1 MKTFIRLIRRSMLAA
16 AVAALLA
23 AALGVL
29 VLGGLLW
36 RESKRNAPNQYASQQ
51 IAQNMVQTESGLA
64 LGAQY
69 TPAQWMQGYEWA
81 MVLDDAG
88 QVIWSYDLPE
98 NLNHAY
104 TSGEVARFSRWYL
117 QDYPVFCWAQDYGL
131 FVIGLPKGSLWKYA
145 AYASPGMLTDVAGSL
160 LPCLLG
166 LLGLVIVFCLLLSWH
181 GARQLET
188 VAAGLERLSKGQP
201 VQLPTKGFAG
211 ELAEKLN
218 QASAHLQRQNERI
231 AQRDQ
236 ARTQWIAGV
245 SHDVRTPLALI
256 LGWAEQL
263 QRDAGLPPAARQ
275 KADGICTQSK
285 KLRSLIED
293 LNLTSKLQ
301 YGAQPLRRQA
311 LAAGA
316 FMRRL
321 AAEFCES
328 PAGERCRFSLVQ
340 SEQAQKA
347 RLWAD
352 SALLGRLVENL
363 LQNSVQHNPGPVQI
377 CMSTEVKEKNLL
389 LTVTDNGRGYP
400 PGVLAQL
407 QDGTAGENEVHIL
420 GLHVVEQIAAAHG
433 GKAVFAQNK
442 PKGAKA
448 TVILPLGP
456 N

>member
-1 MKTFIRLIRRSMLAA
+1 MKTFVRLIRHSMLAA
-16 AVAALLA
+16 VAAALLA
-23 AALGVL
+23 AALGIL
-29 VLGGLLW
+29 VLGGLVW

-51 IAQNMVQTESGLA
+51 IAQSMVQTESGLA

-98 NLNHAY
+98 SLDHTY
-104 TSGEVARFSRWYL
+104 TPGEVARFSRWYL

-145 AYASPGMLTDVAGSL
+145 VYASPGMLTDVAGSL

-166 LLGLVIVFCLLLSWH
+166 LLGLVIAFCLLLSWH

-218 QASAHLQRQNERI
+218 GVSAHLQRQNERI

-263 QRDAGLPPAARQ
+263 QHDAALPPAARQ

-316 FMRRL
+316 LMRRL

-328 PAGERCRFSLVQ
+328 PAGEGCQFSLVQ

-347 RLWAD
+347 QLWVD

-377 CMSTEVKEKNLL
+377 CMSTEVKERNFI
-389 LTVTDNGRGYP
+389 LTVTDNGSGYP

-407 QDGTAGENEVHIL
+407 QNGMAGENEVHIL

-433 GKAVFAQNK
+433 GKAIFTQNG
-442 PKGAKA
+442 PKGAKT
-448 TVILPLGP
+448 TVILPLG
-456 N
+456 

>member
-1 MKTFIRLIRRSMLAA
+1 
-16 AVAALLA
+16 
-23 AALGVL
+23 
-29 VLGGLLW
+29 
-36 RESKRNAPNQYASQQ
+36 
-51 IAQNMVQTESGLA
+51 MVQTESGLA

-69 TPAQWMQGYEWA
+69 TPVQWMQGYEWA
-81 MVLDDAG
+81 MVLNGAG
-88 QVIWSYDLPE
+88 RVIWRYNLPE
-98 NLNHAY
+98 SLDHTY
-104 TSGEVARFSRWYL
+104 TPGEVARFSRWYL

-145 AYASPGMLTDVAGSL
+145 VYASPGMLTDVAGSL

-166 LLGLVIVFCLLLSWH
+166 LLGLVIAFCFLLSWH

-188 VAAGLERLSKGQP
+188 VATGLEQLSKGQP

-218 QASAHLQRQNERI
+218 GASAHLQRQNERI

-236 ARTQWIAGV
+236 ACTQWIAGV

-263 QRDAGLPPAARQ
+263 QRDAALPPAARQ
-275 KADGICTQSK
+275 KAEGICTQSK

-301 YGAQPLRRQA
+301 YGAQPLRRQQ

-316 FMRRL
+316 LMRRL
-321 AAEFCES
+321 AAKFCES
-328 PAGERCRFSLVQ
+328 PAGEGCQFSLVQ

-347 RLWAD
+347 QLWAD

-363 LQNSVQHNPGPVQI
+363 LQNSVQHNLGPVQI
-377 CMSTEVKEKNLL
+377 CMSTEVKEK
-389 LTVTDNGRGYP
+389 
-400 PGVLAQL
+400 
-407 QDGTAGENEVHIL
+407 IL
-420 GLHVVEQIAAAHG
+420 SSPSRITAAATRPELWHSCR
-433 GKAVFAQNK
+433 
-442 PKGAKA
+442 AKRQMK
-448 TVILPLGP
+448 TKCIFWGFM
-456 N
+456 